1 MNKRDKMMAEIDK
14 TAASNGHS
22 LRSWTK
28 GRWGFNTHCSN
39 CGAFVAITVSRNVQ
53 REGHRLLVKC
63 GSDL

>member
-1 MNKRDKMMAEIDK
+1 MNKRDKMMVEIEK
-14 TAASNGHS
+14 AAHGNGHK

-28 GRWGFNTHCSN
+28 GRWGFNTHCAN
-39 CGAFVAITVSRNVQ
+39 CGACVAITVSRSAQ